1 MGRQLLLKWLK
12 NPFVLLIAIVVFAF
26 TGQTIIKKIN
36 RLEENHLRS
45 QVRKTIENYYAG
57 LHNPTDSLNYR
68 DLLHARSVAL
78 PPAASIGKINNV
90 TSPANSLKPGQSVI
104 EIFGK
109 GKFAIAVFEH
119 TDHLADRDLPDTPA
133 SYDFFALIKERGHWL
148 IVAYSPPA
156 FSPGGDTIR

>member
-1 MGRQLLLKWLK
+1 MGRQLFLKWLK

-26 TGQTIIKKIN
+26 MGQTIIKKIN

-57 LHNPTDSLNYR
+57 LHNPTDSLNFR

-78 PPAASIGKINNV
+78 PHAVSIGKINDDI
-90 TSPANSLKPGQSVI
+90 SPIHSLKPGQSVI

-119 TDHLADRDLPDTPA
+119 SDRLADRDLPDASA
-133 SYDFFALIKERGHWL
+133 SYDFFALIKERGRWL
-148 IVAYSPPA
+148 IVAYSPTA